1 MPHASNGSTSAAS
14 INAQK
19 LTKPLAETFWRA
31 YDTFVFD
38 ADGVIWRGKRPI
50 DGASEVIERLIG
62 AGKRVLLLTNGAN
75 HSADDLMKKCTELGF
90 KGLFVNLLSKNL
102 AKNLNGCIENSFIGD
117 LDYIPQRNFC
127 LVKIFHFLHTFW
139 REEYMA

>member
-1 MPHASNGSTSAAS
+1 MQHASNGSTSSAS

-19 LTKPLAETFWRA
+19 LTKPLAEIFWRA

-90 KGLFVNLLSKNL
+90 KGLFVKFALQKFSKKFKWLHRKFVYRRFELYSATKVLS
-102 AKNLNGCIENSFIGD
+102 
-117 LDYIPQRNFC
+117 R
-127 LVKIFHFLHTFW
+127 
-139 REEYMA
+139 